1 MLRGLWVQRG
11 KQFVKITFARQHSK
25 EIINHDAPRLTPYFY
40 REIRMRWLGLLLVL
54 LLVPVTGCAVNTRA
68 STYIV
73 ETKGP
78 YKLDTGDTVRVTVYG
93 DAELTNSYK
102 IDDSGAVAFPLVGPV
117 KVRGGTTDMAASRI
131 AAALS
136 NGFMRN
142 PDVAV
147 EVAEYRPFFIQGE
160 VTNSGQ
166 FPYVY
171 GMTVRAAISTAGGF
185 RETADRGKVVVYRR
199 QGDQMAKS
207 SVDLDFPIYP
217 GDTIVISERWL

>member
-1 MLRGLWVQRG
+1 L
-11 KQFVKITFARQHSK
+11 
-25 EIINHDAPRLTPYFY
+25 
-40 REIRMRWLGLLLVL
+40 REILMRWLPLLTAMLML
-54 LLVPVTGCAVNTRA
+54 PLAACATTRPA
-68 STYIV
+68 TYLV

-78 YKLDTGDTVRVTVYG
+78 YQLDTGDAVRVTVYG
-93 DAELTNSYK
+93 DEELSDVYRV
-102 IDDSGAVAFPLVGPV
+102 DDSGAIAFPLVGSVP
-117 KVRGGTTDMAASRI
+117 VRGKTTKGAQGSL

-142 PDVAV
+142 PNVAV

-185 RETADRGKVVVYRR
+185 TDTADRNQAVVYRR
-199 QGDQMAKS
+199 QGNEMAKG
-207 SVDLDFPIYP
+207 SVDLDHPIYP
-217 GDTIVISERWL
+217 GDTIVVGERWF